1 MNTPNEHK
9 LTPDKALEF
18 IHGGKALFTL
28 RNTESGNRFSYR
40 VYKSKD
46 GKVYFVKAQNEKK
59 MSYIG
64 TIFDNYNFVLTKKSE
79 LPLDAPQVKG
89 FGWLLNKLINK
100 ALPPAFEVWHSGKC
114 CRCGRKLIVPESIKS
129 GFGPECIKMNRQN
142 QPTLF
147 HQ

>member
-1 MNTPNEHK
+1 MSTTNDHR
-9 LTPDKALEF
+9 LTPDKALDF

-28 RNTESGNRFSYR
+28 RNTKSGNRFAYK
-40 VYKSKD
+40 VNKSKD
-46 GKVYFVKAQNEKK
+46 GNVYFVKAQNEKK

-64 TIFDNYNFVLTKKSE
+64 TIFNGYNFVVTKKSE

-100 ALPPAFEVWHSGKC
+100 NLPPHAEIWHGGKC

-129 GFGPECIKMNRQN
+129 GYGPECIKWNRN
-142 QPTLF
+142 KMQPTLF
-147 HQ
+147 A